1 MFPCGLPAIHP
12 ILPIPHSNLFFA
24 FFILVLRSVFFMAFE
39 IKNNPVAEREEK
51 TGQTN
56 DTVVAVNTKTAY
68 INDVAC
74 VVNEGETIL
83 QFVRRHLGKDF
94 IPTLCDAPNLDP
106 FGSCRVCSVDV
117 ALVKNGKAKAQ
128 ASCHT
133 PVIPGSFIYTD
144 SDRIK
149 KLRKNIIELVLTDHP
164 LDCLTCE
171 VNNNCELQTVA
182 ARVGIRDVRYPEG
195 KNHLHREK
203 DLSHPYMTSDFSK
216 CINCFRCVRACD
228 EVQGEMVL
236 SMAGRGF
243 DSHIIKSFDDNFFT
257 SDCVSCGACA
267 QACPT
272 SAISDV
278 FESKSIVAD
287 EKVRTICTYCGV
299 GCNLDVAVQNGKV
312 KSIQAP
318 YDADVNAGHTC
329 LKGRYAFSF
338 YNHADRLRT
347 PLIRINGELQP
358 ASWEEAY
365 DYIAEKLTHIKQT
378 YGADAIGGISSARCT
393 NEENYLM
400 QKFIRV
406 VVGTN
411 NIDSCA
417 RVCHSPTAL
426 GMQRTFGTGAA
437 TNSIIDLKHTQCVMV
452 IGANPTDAHPV
463 TGAKIKQFAMKGTAI
478 VIDPRRTELAKYA
491 KYHLQ
496 LRPGTNVALLNMM
509 LYYIIKE
516 GLEDQQFIEAR
527 TEGYTEFKDHVLAMD
542 MDALEKI
549 TGVNKDLVRE
559 AAITYATAPNAMSFH
574 GLGVTEHSQ
583 GTYTVM
589 LIADLAMITGNIGR
603 RGVGV
608 NPLRGQNNVQGTA
621 DMGCQPHQGA
631 GYYDVTDPQ
640 YHQMYE
646 AFYNTKL
653 PDYVGYKIPQMYDA
667 AIAGKFKALFLM
679 GEDNVQ
685 TDPNTQHV
693 KNAMRQLDLLVVQ
706 EIFMTET
713 AKMAHVVLPASSF
726 LEKSGTFT
734 NGERRIQKVQQVV
747 EPIEGTKPDGQIVVE
762 LMNRMGYP
770 QGPYDPKTLLEEIS
784 QIVPFFAGV
793 KWDTLGE
800 NGKQWPVLAD
810 GSDTE
815 ILHTE
820 TFKRGKGKF
829 QLATWRETEELLTHA
844 GEYPYI
850 LTTNRELEHY
860 NCGSMTRRTGN
871 AVILPDDVLLIHPAD
886 AQKHLI
892 ADGDWVCISSARGK
906 IDVKA
911 HLTDEVKEGVLSSTF
926 HYPEISMNDLTS
938 SVSDSEALCP
948 EYKVVAV
955 NIRKT
960 KGKYKELLN

>member
-1 MFPCGLPAIHP
+1 MNMKAIT
-12 ILPIPHSNLFFA
+12 
-24 FFILVLRSVFFMAFE
+24 
-39 IKNNPVAEREEK
+39 NNGSAQIGANAKV
-51 TGQTN
+51 
-56 DTVVAVNTKTAY
+56 AY
-68 INDVAC
+68 IN
-74 VVNEGETIL
+74 NEPYEIREGETIL
-83 QFVRRHLGKDF
+83 SLLKRNFGKDAV
-94 IPTLCDAPNLDP
+94 PTLCDAPNLDP

-117 ALVKNGKAKAQ
+117 ALAENGPSKAM

-133 PVIPGSFIYTD
+133 PVMANSYIYPD
-144 SDRIK
+144 SDRIQ

-182 ARVGIRDVRYPEG
+182 AQVGIRDVRYPEG
-195 KNHLHREK
+195 KNHLDREK
-203 DLSHPYMTSDFSK
+203 DLSHAYMTSDFSK

-228 EVQGEMVL
+228 EVQGEFVL
-236 SMAGRGF
+236 NMAGRGF
-243 DSHIIKSFDDNFFT
+243 DSHIIKSSNDDFKN

-272 SAISDV
+272 SAISDI
-278 FESKSIVAD
+278 FESKSVAVD
-287 EKVRTICTYCGV
+287 EKIRTICTYCGV
-299 GCNLDVAVQNGKV
+299 GCNLEVAVKGGKV

-318 YDADVNAGHTC
+318 YDAEVNTGHTC
-329 LKGRYAFSF
+329 LKGRFAFSF
-338 YNHADRLRT
+338 YNHPDRLRT
-347 PLIRINGELQP
+347 PLIKRNGEFV
-358 ASWEEAY
+358 AATWDEAY
-365 DYIAEKLTHIKQT
+365 DYIANELTRIKT
-378 YGADAIGGISSARCT
+378 DFGPDYIAGISSARCT

-400 QKFIRV
+400 QKFIRAV
-406 VVGTN
+406 IGTN

-437 TNSIIDLKHTQCVMV
+437 TNSIIDLKYTNCIMV

-463 TGAKIKQFAMKGTAI
+463 TGAKLKQFAMKGTSI

-491 KYHLQ
+491 TYHLQ
-496 LRPGTNVALLNMM
+496 LKPGTNVAMLNML
-509 LYYIIKE
+509 LYFIISD
-516 GLEDQQFIEAR
+516 GLEDKSFIEAR
-527 TEGYTEFKDHVLAMD
+527 TEGYEDFIKHVLSFD
-542 MDALEKI
+542 INELEKI
-549 TGVNKDLVRE
+549 TGVDKDIARK
-559 AAITYATAPNAMSFH
+559 AAHAYAKADNAMSFH

-608 NPLRGQNNVQGTA
+608 NPLRGQNNVQGAA

-631 GYYDVTDPQ
+631 GYMDVTKP
-640 YHQMYE
+640 E
-646 AFYNTKL
+646 YNTLYQDFYHAKIPL
-653 PDYVGYKIPQMYDA
+653 NIGYKIPQMYDA
-667 AIAGKFKALFLM
+667 AINGKLKALWLM

-685 TDPNTQHV
+685 TDPNTNHV
-693 KNAMRQLDLLVVQ
+693 KKALNELDLLVVQ

-734 NGERRIQKVQQVV
+734 NGERRIQKVQAVV
-747 EPIEGTKPDGQIVVE
+747 APIEGTKPDGQIVIDI
-762 LMNRMGYP
+762 MNRMGYD
-770 QGPYDPKTLLEEIS
+770 QAEYDPSTLLEEIS

-793 KWDTLGE
+793 KWNELGE
-800 NGKQWPVLAD
+800 NGKQWPVLPD

-820 TFKRGKGKF
+820 TFKRGKGKIET
-829 QLATWRETEELLTHA
+829 ATWKQTTEITDNSAEF
-844 GEYPYI
+844 PYI

-860 NCGSMTRRTGN
+860 NCGTMTRRTN
-871 AVILPDDVLLIHPAD
+871 NVQILTEDVLLIHPTD
-886 AQKHLI
+886 AENHLI
-892 ADGDWVCISSARGK
+892 NDGDMVCIISPRGK

-911 HLTDEVKEGVLSSTF
+911 KITNEVKPGILSSTF
-926 HYPEISMNDLTS
+926 HFPEIKMNDITS
-938 SVSDSEALCP
+938 SVGDSEALCP

-955 NIRKT
+955 NIRKS
-960 KGKYKELLN
+960 KGQYKTA